1 MWLVNIQNFP
11 SKCSLSEKL
20 SILFCFLTIFF
31 LLIFHGTCLVLQSD
45 GNEYKMTAEI
55 YDRTLKS
62 IESLEPIRLLI
73 KNNTRRFVD
82 VYWIGYDSSLKR
94 YKTIRAQETWEIN
107 TFKSHPWM
115 FRDYMTGIIMHVD
128 HKEILWPKVQNT
140 IGPNE
145 QQHCHRVFIHL
156 PLQSLKTIALWTLIP
171 QIRCVSDINRMH
183 IPTTL
188 RNELEVLFQQFA
200 SHRLKNIHAARMRA
214 THR

>member
-1 MWLVNIQNFP
+1 MFLPIF
-11 SKCSLSEKL
+11 SLIHFL
-20 SILFCFLTIFF
+20 WNLFAVTA
-31 LLIFHGTCLVLQSD
+31 D
-45 GNEYKMTAEI
+45 GNECKMTAEV

-62 IESLEPIRLLI
+62 IESLEPVRLLI

-82 VYWIGYDSSLKR
+82 IYWIGYDSGLKR

-140 IGPNE
+140 GPNDE
-145 QQHCHRVFIHL
+145 QQCHQVFIHL
-156 PLQSLKTIALWTLIP
+156 PLQNLKTIALWSLIS
-171 QIRCVSDINRMH
+171 QVRSVSDINRMQ

-188 RNELEVLFQQFA
+188 RNELELLFEQFA